1 MNRKIKIVSDSSCD
15 LLSLEGVDFET
26 APLKIITAQK
36 EYIDTP
42 DLDTHIMA
50 TDLQN
55 YKGKS
60 STSCPNADD
69 WLNAFGD
76 ADDIICVTITSKMSG
91 SYNTAC
97 MAKRIYEDSH
107 PSSRVFVLDSLS
119 TGPEMGLI
127 IERAQKMI
135 SEGKNYTDICE
146 EIKNYRKKSGLIFVL
161 ESMKNLA
168 NNGRVSHVAAKMA
181 GLLGIR
187 VLGKASDEGELQILD
202 KCRGESKT
210 FETVISRLREFG
222 LKEGRVKIGHC
233 CCESVGQRLK
243 DLISREFEKVSV
255 ELYRCRGLCT
265 FYAENGGL
273 LIGFERA

>member
-15 LLSLEGVDFET
+15 LLELEGVDFEV
-26 APLKIITAQK
+26 APLKIITSQK

-50 TDLQN
+50 TELQN

-69 WLNAFGD
+69 WLKAFGD
-76 ADDIICVTITSKMSG
+76 ADDIICITITSNLSG

-97 MAKRIYEDSH
+97 VAKHIYEGNNESR
-107 PSSRVFVLDSLS
+107 RVFVLDSLS
-119 TGPEMGLI
+119 TGAEMGLI
-127 IERAQKMI
+127 IERAEKLI
-135 SEGKNYTDICE
+135 LEGKSFEEVCNDIG
-146 EIKNYRKKSGLIFVL
+146 NYRKTTGLLFVL

-168 NNGRVSHVAAKMA
+168 NNGRVSHVTAKMA

-187 VLGKASDEGELQILD
+187 VLGKASEDGKLEILD
-202 KCRGESKT
+202 KCRGEGKT
-210 FETVISRLREFG
+210 FETIIARLRQYG

-233 CCESVGQRLK
+233 CCENVGQRLK
-243 DLISREFEKVSV
+243 ELISREFEKAKV

-273 LIGFERA
+273 LVGFEQA